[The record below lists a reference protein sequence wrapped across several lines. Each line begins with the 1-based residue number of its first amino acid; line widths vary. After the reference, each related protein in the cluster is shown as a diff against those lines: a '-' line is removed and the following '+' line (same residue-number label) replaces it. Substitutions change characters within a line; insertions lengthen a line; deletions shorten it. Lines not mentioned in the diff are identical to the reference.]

1 MSWIKDKLEAFLLG
15 RVVERIV
22 KWLDGKKTAIGA
34 LNMVLWIAIYAI
46 PAFTP
51 DYNWI
56 TEAATKIRDA
66 LQAGGINLDND
77 LFNVGVS
84 FTVVGLM
91 DKFRK
96 LYKGYKDDK

>member
-1 MSWIKDKLEAFLLG
+1 MSWFKDKIEGLVLSRIVG
-15 RVVERIV
+15 KIV
-22 KWLDGKKTAIGA
+22 KWLDGKKTAVGA
-34 LNMVLWIAIYAI
+34 LNLLLWVAIYAV

-56 TEAATKIRDA
+56 TEYATKIRD
-66 LQAGGINLDND
+66 LLLAGGINLDAD

-84 FTVVGLM
+84 FTVVGLA

-96 LYKGYKDDK
+96 LYKGK